1 MLENGELVQVH
12 GRCARGLTL
21 ASAAAARNSHP
32 PPSPLWLSP
41 TKLQGLAGKV
51 SDILEKLKAEEE
63 KIDFT

>member
-1 MLENGELVQVH
+1 M
-12 GRCARGLTL
+12 TL